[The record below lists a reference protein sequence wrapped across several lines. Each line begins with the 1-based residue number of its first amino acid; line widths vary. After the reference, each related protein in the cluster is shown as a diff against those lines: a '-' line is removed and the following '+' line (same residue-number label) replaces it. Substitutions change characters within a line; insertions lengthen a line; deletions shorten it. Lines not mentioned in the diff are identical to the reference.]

1 MNMKCL
7 LKELLGVLYLVNKVL
22 IKVLDDSYKF
32 INYLIYNKISYKNL
46 KKLDR
51 YYLLEVGYED
61 FKRIRRRYETK
72 IIKYYGKVGI
82 KIFLKKNR
90 YIIIC
95 LIYSMF
101 LLRLLSLTIFDI
113 RVNTSSI
120 EIKNIILSSLKENG
134 IDIYKKKKSFKEIEF
149 VKEKILSNNKDKIE
163 WLEIRE
169 KGCVYIVDVTPRIE
183 KSVIKDNNSSSIV
196 AKRDGVIKHI
206 NVINGTK
213 IKELG
218 EYVKKGEVIISGN
231 IIKDEKLVNT
241 VRADGEVYAETW
253 YFVNTSV
260 PFKYKK
266 YIDTGKVVNHYYLD
280 IFGKKISLLGKYES
294 KNTKS
299 SDKVIIKKPFLL
311 FSLHKEKKKVFKSE
325 MVSISEKEAY
335 KLALEESELKIKSRL
350 KDKEYVISKNVLKKE
365 VNSSK
370 IKVEVFFIVYEN
382 IGVTSKLE
390 KIGKKEE

>member
-1 MNMKCL
+1 M
-7 LKELLGVLYLVNKVL
+7 NKVL

-51 YYLLEVGYED
+51 YYLLEVDYED
-61 FKRIRRRYETK
+61 FRRIRRRYETI
-72 IIKYYGKVGI
+72 IIKHYGKNGI
-82 KIFLKKNR
+82 KYFLKKNR

-95 LIYSMF
+95 LIYSLF

-134 IDIYKKKKSFKEIEF
+134 IDIYKKKKRFEEIEF

-206 NVINGTK
+206 NVTKGTK

-231 IIKDEKLVNT
+231 ILKDENLVNT

-253 YFVNTSV
+253 YFVNTSI

-266 YIDTGKVVNHYYLD
+266 YIDTGKVVNHYYLS
-280 IFGKKISLLGKYES
+280 IFGKKMTLLGKYES
-294 KNTKS
+294 NNTKN
-299 SDKVIIKKPFLL
+299 SDELLINKPFLL
-311 FSLHKEKKKVFKSE
+311 FSLHREKKRIYKSE
-325 MVSISEKEAY
+325 IITLTKDEAY
-335 KLALEESELKIKSRL
+335 RLALEESELKIKSRL
-350 KDKEYVISKNVLKKE
+350 KDKEYLISKNVLKKE
-365 VNSSK
+365 VKSSK
-370 IKVEVFFIVYEN
+370 IKIEVFFKVYEN
-382 IGVTSKLE
+382 IGVTSKIE
-390 KIGKKEE
+390 KIEKKEE